1 MNRCRRVV
9 FVCCLLGVAVVA
21 GACSSSFGMPR
32 GVSEQA
38 HETFTV
44 WQIFFVAAIA
54 VAGLVY
60 FLIFWSVFRYRRR
73 RSDPDEVLKPYH
85 ESVPLEIVYT
95 AVPVLIVVVLFVIS
109 VRANDRVTAL
119 APDPSLTVRVEAFT
133 WGWRFAYPGGVEVV
147 SPPSSET
154 TAGPV
159 LMLPHGETVRFQL
172 TSNETIHAFWVPEF
186 LYKKDAIPGR
196 TFEFD
201 VTPTAGGARSRGIAP
216 SSAD

>member
-1 MNRCRRVV
+1 M
-9 FVCCLLGVAVVA
+9 
-21 GACSSSFGMPR
+21 
-32 GVSEQA
+32 
-38 HETFTV
+38 
-44 WQIFFVAAIA
+44 
-54 VAGLVY
+54 
-60 FLIFWSVFRYRRR
+60 
-73 RSDPDEVLKPYH
+73 VLKPYH

-159 LMLPHGETVRFQL
+159 LMLPLGETVRFQL
-172 TSNETIHAFWVPEF
+172 TSNDTIHAFWVPEF

-201 VTPTAGGARSRGIAP
+201 VTPTEQGTFQGHCAEFCGLNHAYMNFKVRVVSGADFDAWLQE
-216 SSAD
+216 AA